1 MSRKILFGTLCFT
14 ALSLTALSA
23 HAQWSGAE
31 RDEFQKD
38 CLQACRANP
47 NVSADRKGQCIEYCA
62 CVGEAAE
69 RAESSY
75 KVLNDD
81 FLNGRDTPRV
91 GQVKSAV
98 PGCNS
103 KAFR

>member
-1 MSRKILFGTLCFT
+1 MSGKIFFAALCFA
-14 ALSLTALSA
+14 ALSLTALPV
-23 HAQWSGAE
+23 HAQWSSTERAE
-31 RDEFQKD
+31 FSRD
-38 CLQACRANP
+38 CLQACRDNP
-47 NVSADRKGQCIEYCA
+47 NVSSERKGQCVEYCS

-69 RAESSY
+69 RAEPNY

-98 PGCNS
+98 PGCNT